1 MRIYDKSSKW
11 TQFRKLTIVAHQLFL
26 MKTYRICNILSTTF
40 SYYLSII
47 STKAGTPCFHSVP
60 AFFIFTGSVYLLH
73 QSTYSLVTP
82 HRFVRLLFGKTSQ
95 NWCSYGVVPQMPLDF
110 HLKIHRICVSILHFT
125 VQSASSWGVWLVVIY
140 SCLQVFI
147 SLCLCKIKRSYF
159 SQLYATVYSY
169 SQIGGKSV
177 VRLVVNLFVF
187 VRVPTLQDFFHL
199 PNKLLLVRHI

>member
-1 MRIYDKSSKW
+1 MNHGCWCTFDAWS
-11 TQFRKLTIVAHQLFL
+11 
-26 MKTYRICNILSTTF
+26 NILSTTF

-60 AFFIFTGSVYLLH
+60 AFFVFTGSVYLLH
-73 QSTYSLVTP
+73 QSSYSFLTP

-95 NWCSYGVVPQMPLDF
+95 NWCSCGVAPQMLLEICSKF
-110 HLKIHRICVSILHFT
+110 LRICVLILYFT
-125 VQSASSWGVWLVVIY
+125 AQSASSWGAWLVVIY

-147 SLCLCKIKRSYF
+147 SLCSCKIKRSYF

-177 VRLVVNLFVF
+177 VRLVVNLFVL